1 MDNQDNTQ
9 ESSPKEQE
17 GLPNKV
23 PGEEPEIVQIK
34 VGRQM
39 DLEELIKILEKDDE
53 DQYNKL

>member
-1 MDNQDNTQ
+1 MDKNDNTQ

-17 GLPNKV
+17 GLPNKI
-23 PGEEPEIVQIK
+23 PGEEPEKIQIK

-53 DQYNKL
+53 EQYNKL

>member
-17 GLPNKV
+17 GLPNKI

-34 VGRQM
+34 IGKQI
-39 DLEELIKILEKDDE
+39 DLEELIKIMEE
-53 DQYNKL
+53 EENKL

>member
-1 MDNQDNTQ
+1 MDKNDNTQ

-17 GLPNKV
+17 GLPNKISV
-23 PGEEPEIVQIK
+23 NEPEKIQIK

>member
-23 PGEEPEIVQIK
+23 PVEKHEIVQNK
-34 VGRQM
+34 TGKQM
-39 DLEELIKILEKDDE
+39 DLEELIKIIEE
-53 DQYNKL
+53 ENKL

>member
-23 PGEEPEIVQIK
+23 PGEEPKIVQIK

>member
-17 GLPNKV
+17 GLPNKIT
-23 PGEEPEIVQIK
+23 GEEPKIVQNK
-34 VGRQM
+34 TGKQM

>member
-1 MDNQDNTQ
+1 MDKNDNTQ

-17 GLPNKV
+17 GLPNKI
-23 PGEEPEIVQIK
+23 PGEEPKKIQIK

-53 DQYNKL
+53 EQYNKL